1 MHLVVEFCSM
11 SPSALRD
18 SIIRTAREIN
28 ALGINQGTAGNISV
42 RDGDAMLITP
52 SGIPF
57 TTITPEMIAIVS
69 LVESDLVFEGPL
81 EPSTEWRFHRDILRA
96 RRDVNAVVHTHP
108 LYATTLSVLRR
119 DIPAAHYMIAAF
131 GDNRIRCTDYAP
143 YGTAELSQQAV
154 TGLGRAHG
162 VLLGNHGAI
171 VTGSNLDKALWRAV
185 ELEALAKIYYLAS
198 LAGTPVVLSDD
209 EIARTIERFKDYGLK
224 PPRDC

>member
-1 MHLVVEFCSM
+1 M
-11 SPSALRD
+11 SRLAIRD
-18 SIIRTAREIN
+18 SIIRAAREIN
-28 ALGINQGTAGNISV
+28 GLGINQGTAGNISV

-52 SGIPF
+52 SGTPY
-57 TTITPEMIAIVS
+57 TTMTPEMIALVS
-69 LVESDLVFEGPL
+69 LVESDLTFEGPL
-81 EPSTEWRFHRDILRA
+81 EPSTEWRLHRDIMRA

-143 YGTAELSQQAV
+143 YGTTELSQLAV

-171 VTGSNLDKALWRAV
+171 VTGFNLDKALWRAV

-198 LAGTPVVLSDD
+198 LAGTPIVLPDD
-209 EIARTIERFKDYGLK
+209 EIARTIERFKSYGLK
-224 PPRDC
+224 SRRDF

>member
-1 MHLVVEFCSM
+1 MSCS
-11 SPSALRD
+11 AVRD
-18 SIIRTAREIN
+18 SIIRAAREIN

-52 SGIPF
+52 SGIPY
-57 TTITPEMIAIVS
+57 TTMTPEMIAVVS
-69 LVESDLVFEGPL
+69 LVESGLVFEGPL
-81 EPSTEWRFHRDILRA
+81 EPSTEWRFHRDIFRA
-96 RRDVNAVVHTHP
+96 RGDVNAVVHTHP

-119 DIPAAHYMIAAF
+119 DIPAVHYMIAAF
-131 GDNRIRCTDYAP
+131 GDSKIRCTGYAP
-143 YGTAELSQQAV
+143 YGTAELSQLAV
-154 TGLGRAHG
+154 TNLGRAHG

-198 LAGTPVVLSDD
+198 LAGMPVVLPDD
-209 EIARTIERFKDYGLK
+209 EIARTIERFESYGVK

>member
-1 MHLVVEFCSM
+1 MA
-11 SPSALRD
+11 PSALRD
-18 SIIRTAREIN
+18 SIIRAAREIN

-131 GDNRIRCTDYAP
+131 GDNRIRGTDYAP
-143 YGTAELSQQAV
+143 YGTAELSQHAV
-154 TGLGRAHG
+154 TSLGKAHG

-171 VTGSNLDKALWRAV
+171 ATGSNLDKACGEPSSWRRSQ
-185 ELEALAKIYYLAS
+185 KIYYLAS
-198 LAGTPVVLSDD
+198 LAETPVVLPDD
-209 EIARTIERFKDYGLK
+209 EIARPIERFKNYGLK
-224 PPRDC
+224 PPRNC